1 MNLKVKIPG
10 IELSSPAYNGSG
22 SFEYGEYQW
31 TEMDFQALPVL
42 VLKTSTI
49 KSKITPEKR
58 QNLMSTKGTQVFNS
72 IGLQNPPIEG
82 VIAKIKEF
90 ETKYNNMPMI
100 ASASGDTPEEFA
112 ENVKI
117 LSEQNVVAVEI
128 NLSCPNVDKGGITY
142 GTDPR
147 LVEEVV
153 RRIKAATTKPIHV
166 KLTPNVTDIVAIGK
180 AAERGGADALIAINT
195 LLGFVCNP
203 DTGEPVIARG
213 YGGYSGPGI
222 FPVALRAVHQLY
234 KSVNI
239 PIIGVGGITNTQD
252 VIDMMSAGA
261 TAVQI
266 VSATRENPEIFKQI
280 QEELPV
286 RLKEMGLTDVNELI
300 GRSHKFTLPELF
312 PGSYTNT
319 VGPDSYPEDE
329 ENCETEPGCCK

>member
-1 MNLKVKIPG
+1 MKTSVKIPG
-10 IELSSPAYNGSG
+10 IELDFPAYNGSG

-31 TEMDFQALPVL
+31 TEMDFKNLPVL

-82 VIAKIKEF
+82 VVAKIKEF
-90 ETKYNNMPMI
+90 ETKYNMPMI

-117 LSEQNVVAVEI
+117 LSEQNVCAVEI

-142 GTDPR
+142 GTDPK

-153 RRIKAATTKPIHV
+153 RKIKAATKKPIHV
-166 KLTPNVTDIVAIGK
+166 KLTPNVTNIVAIAK
-180 AAERGGADALIAINT
+180 AAERGGADAIIAINT
-195 LLGFVCNP
+195 LLGFVCDPN
-203 DTGEPVIARG
+203 TGKPVISRG

-222 FPVALRAVHQLY
+222 FPVALRAVHQIY

-239 PIIGVGGITNTQD
+239 PIIGVGGITTTQD
-252 VIDMMSAGA
+252 LIDMLSAGA
-261 TAVQI
+261 TAVQV
-266 VSATRENPEIFKQI
+266 VSATRENPGIFKQFR
-280 QEELPV
+280 EELPK
-286 RLKEMGLTDVNELI
+286 RMEEMGVKDVNELI
-300 GRSHKFTLPELF
+300 GRSHKFELEDLF

-319 VGPDSYPEDE
+319 VGGDE
-329 ENCETEPGCCK
+329 

>member
-1 MNLKVKIPG
+1 MKTSVKIPG
-10 IELSSPAYNGSG
+10 IELDFPAYNGSG

-31 TEMDFQALPVL
+31 TEMDFKNLPVL

-82 VIAKIKEF
+82 VVAKIKEF
-90 ETKYNNMPMI
+90 ETKYNMPMI

-117 LSEQNVVAVEI
+117 LSEQNVCAVEI

-142 GTDPR
+142 GTDPK

-153 RRIKAATTKPIHV
+153 RKIKAATKKPIHV
-166 KLTPNVTDIVAIGK
+166 KLTPNVTNIVAIAK
-180 AAERGGADALIAINT
+180 AAERGGADAIIAINT
-195 LLGFVCNP
+195 LLGFVCDPN
-203 DTGEPVIARG
+203 TGKPVISRG

-222 FPVALRAVHQLY
+222 FPVALRAVHQIY

-239 PIIGVGGITNTQD
+239 PIIGVGGITTTQD
-252 VIDMMSAGA
+252 LIDMLSAGA
-261 TAVQI
+261 TAVQV
-266 VSATRENPEIFKQI
+266 VSATRENPGIFKQFR
-280 QEELPV
+280 EELPK
-286 RLKEMGLTDVNELI
+286 RMEEMGVKDVKELI
-300 GRSHKFTLPELF
+300 GRSHKFELEDLF

-319 VGPDSYPEDE
+319 VGGDE
-329 ENCETEPGCCK
+329 

>member
-1 MNLKVKIPG
+1 MKTKINIAG
-10 IELSSPAYNGSG
+10 LELDFPLYNGSG

-31 TEMDFQALPVL
+31 TNIDYKNIPVL

-58 QNLMSTKGTQVFNS
+58 QNLMSTKGTQIFNS

-82 VIAKIKEF
+82 VVKKIAEF
-90 ETKYNNMPMI
+90 KAKFNMPLI

-112 ENVKI
+112 ENVRI
-117 LSEQNVVAVEI
+117 LSEQDVEAVEI

-142 GTDPR
+142 GTDPK

-153 RRIKAATTKPIHV
+153 RAIKTVTKKPIHV

-195 LLGFVCNP
+195 LLGFVCDPN
-203 DTGEPVIARG
+203 TGEPVISRG

-234 KSVNI
+234 KAVNI
-239 PIIGVGGITNTQD
+239 PIIGVGGVTSTQD
-252 VIDMMSAGA
+252 FIDMLSAG
-261 TAVQI
+261 TSAVQI
-266 VSATRENPEIFKQI
+266 VSGTKDNPGIFKQI
-280 QEELPV
+280 REEMPK
-286 RLKEMGLTDVNELI
+286 RMEEMGVTDIVELI
-300 GRSHKFTLPELF
+300 GRSHKFALKDLF
-312 PGSYTNT
+312 PGTYTNT
-319 VGPDSYPEDE
+319 VGP
-329 ENCETEPGCCK
+329 ETNNGDK

>member
-1 MNLKVKIPG
+1 MNTKVKLTG
-10 IELSSPAYNGSG
+10 IELDFPLYNGSG
-22 SFEYGEYQW
+22 SFEYGDYQW
-31 TEMDFQALPVL
+31 TEIDYKNMPLL

-58 QNLMSTKGTQVFNS
+58 QNLMSTKGTQIFNS

-90 ETKYNNMPMI
+90 AKKYNMPMI

-112 ENVKI
+112 ENVRI
-117 LSEQNVVAVEI
+117 LSEQDVVAVEI

-142 GTDPR
+142 GTDPK

-153 RRIKAATTKPIHV
+153 REIKKVTKKPIHV

-195 LLGFVCNP
+195 LLGFVCDPN
-203 DTGEPVIARG
+203 TGEPVISRG

-234 KSVNI
+234 KAVNI
-239 PIIGVGGITNTQD
+239 PIVGVGGVTTTQD
-252 VIDMMSAGA
+252 FIDMLSAGA
-261 TAVQI
+261 TAVQV
-266 VSATRENPEIFKQI
+266 VSATRDNPGIFKQI
-280 QEELPV
+280 RAELPK
-286 RLKEMGLTDVNELI
+286 RMQEMGVSDIKELI
-300 GRSHKFTLPELF
+300 GRSHKFALKDLF

-319 VGPDSYPEDE
+319 VGP
-329 ENCETEPGCCK
+329 ETTKKDGTDDCCK